1 MVSGSLSLSR
11 NVLEV
16 PMSSELVK
24 CHHQDEKQPQQ
35 QQRAKNEKIISS
47 SIYFAFYI
55 FHGSFF
61 PNAQLSLSPSF

>member
-1 MVSGSLSLSR
+1 MVSGSPSLSR

-16 PMSSELVK
+16 PMSSEPVK

-47 SIYFAFYI
+47 
-55 FHGSFF
+55 
-61 PNAQLSLSPSF
+61 

>member
-35 QQRAKNEKIISS
+35 QQLDQELPEQPKSEAGGPPGGQAS
-47 SIYFAFYI
+47 
-55 FHGSFF
+55 GG
-61 PNAQLSLSPSF
+61 Q